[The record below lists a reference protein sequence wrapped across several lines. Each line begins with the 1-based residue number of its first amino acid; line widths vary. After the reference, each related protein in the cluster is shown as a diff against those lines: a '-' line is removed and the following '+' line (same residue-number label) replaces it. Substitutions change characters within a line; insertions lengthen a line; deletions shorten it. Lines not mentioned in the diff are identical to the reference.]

1 MRVCLR
7 LLIPVL
13 LTGGLLTTA
22 GPAQAQAYPTS
33 AIVTLNSTGLPGYD
47 YSRPRFGD
55 AGSFVI
61 SEAYE
66 PGGFRLTFRT
76 DDPDKTWGIQLAPP
90 EGQTFRPGR
99 YPVVD
104 YQPEPGQA
112 HGEIWTTNHVHGYSG
127 DIDVLDWVPG
137 PNGLPS
143 RAHIVFR
150 SGTKK
155 PEHSGYFG
163 EIRIDQPGEGQV
175 HLGARNLSWPS
186 TAVGSTRISATEWV
200 RNASSS
206 AVQVGAPQLSGLNA
220 SDWRVTRNGCTGTL
234 APGATCSLV
243 LGYSPTAGGPRLASL
258 LLPVNGTTK
267 KVSLTGQAPLGTSLL
282 TFGGNDYV
290 SGGTTH
296 TYRNGPFVM
305 TAEKDRPYPGVFAFT
320 ESVPYDSWDDPD
332 VNMSAPGGGPLAV
345 GTHTTVGIIQTKGTR
360 YGQSTS
366 GMGAG
371 CGSYGGTMTV
381 HAFTVDATGA
391 PSMANIDYKQRC
403 MEEPDR
409 WMTARLLYQYRSD
422 TTPPRAPSGISVSGS
437 TVRWTKSISADSVK
451 SIARLFRGT
460 GPNATP
466 TTGYP
471 LSAGTATS
479 APLPKLD
486 SGQTYTIKIFAV
498 DATGNVSRPE
508 TRTVIGA

>member
-1 MRVCLR
+1 VRLFLR
-7 LLIPVL
+7 LTIPVL
-13 LTGGLLTTA
+13 LGGGLLTTA
-22 GPAQAQAYPTS
+22 GPAQAQAYPTN
-33 AIVTLNSTGLPGYD
+33 AIVTMNSTGLPGYD

-55 AGSFVI
+55 AGSFLI

-66 PGGFRLTFRT
+66 PGGFRLTYHT

-90 EGQTFRPGR
+90 AGETFRPGR

-104 YQPEPGQA
+104 DQPEPGQA
-112 HGEIWTTNHVHGYSG
+112 YGEIWTTNTTYGYHG

-150 SGTKK
+150 NGTKK

-163 EIRIDQPGEGQV
+163 EIRINQPGEGLV
-175 HLGARNLSWPS
+175 HLGARNLAWPS

-200 RNASSS
+200 HNTSSG
-206 AVQVGAPQLSGLNA
+206 AVQVGTPKLAGLNA
-220 SDWRVTRNGCTGTL
+220 ADWRVTRNGCTGTL

-243 LGYSPTAGGPRLASL
+243 LGYSPAAGGPRVASL
-258 LLPVNGTTK
+258 LLPVNGFSK
-267 KVSLTGQAPLGTSLL
+267 KVSLSGEAPLGTSLL
-282 TFGGNDYV
+282 TFGGNDYI
-290 SGGTTH
+290 SGGKTH
-296 TYRNGPFVM
+296 TYRNGPYVM
-305 TAEKDRPYPGVFAFT
+305 TAEEDRPYPRVFAFT
-320 ESVPYDSWDDPD
+320 ESVPYDSWDDPE
-332 VNMSAPGGGPLAV
+332 VHMSAPGGGPIPV
-345 GTHTTVGIIQTKGTR
+345 GTYSTVGTTQTSGTR
-360 YGQSTS
+360 YGQDTS

-409 WMTARLLYQYRSD
+409 WMTARLLFQYRSD
-422 TTPPRAPSGISVSGS
+422 TTPPRAPTAASVSGS
-437 TVRWTKSISADSVK
+437 SLRWTKSASTDALT

-471 LSAGTATS
+471 ISGGSATS
-479 APLPKLD
+479 ATLPKLD

-498 DATGNVSRPE
+498 DGTGNVSSPLSK
-508 TRTVIGA
+508 TVIG